1 MKISSKNILLFLLLI
16 ISGCQQCILEHKAS
30 PKFGFDPQS
39 KSIGSEE
46 FFSLDIIVNEI
57 ESPFF
62 GMSFQ
67 IEYDSSKI
75 DLSCSASNIEDPLF
89 GNNYLANFIK
99 PENEKIIYSSIS
111 LFNGQDP
118 ISGSGNIAVCNG
130 FSKSSGTAQITFIPN
145 SFYFI
150 NEYGDE
156 LLNAVNLDSSYNAN
170 YNQLDSS
177 AIIYEFEILD
187 ARIDI
192 DQPGIIDN

>member
-1 MKISSKNILLFLLLI
+1 MKLSSKNILLFLLLI
-16 ISGCQQCILEHKAS
+16 VSGCQQCILEHRVS

-39 KSIGSEE
+39 KSISSEE

-75 DLSCSASNIEDPLF
+75 ELYCSANNIEDPLF
-89 GNNYLANFIK
+89 GNNYLAEFIK
-99 PENEKIIYSSIS
+99 PENDKIIYSSIS

-118 ISGSGNIAVCNG
+118 ISGSGRIAICNG
-130 FSKSSGTAQITFIPN
+130 YTKSSGTAHINFIPN

-156 LLNAVNLDSSYNAN
+156 LINAVNTDSTYHAI
-170 YNQLDSS
+170 YGQLDSS
-177 AIIYEFEILD
+177 AIIYDFEILD

-192 DQPGIIDN
+192 DHPGIIDN